1 MLKMASQAAML
12 WCSGNPKRERYL
24 TSDPQKISKEPLPV
38 GLRKIR
44 FQPDIAIQSIRS
56 LCQRMV
62 RGATPTLMF
71 PILSLWLIAMFRFC
85 YPSRNDISRKD
96 FLRKSHFFEP
106 LKIFLWQKTQGG
118 AS

>member
-62 RGATPTLMF
+62 RGATPTLLLPKQKMT
-71 PILSLWLIAMFRFC
+71 LA
-85 YPSRNDISRKD
+85 
-96 FLRKSHFFEP
+96 E
-106 LKIFLWQKTQGG
+106 KIFYAKAISLNRSKFSYGRKPKG
-118 AS
+118 ERLKSIKLPDHPPA